1 MTGRTEIRVR
11 EIHRRTR
18 RYRRRYENR
27 ALYSLTAF
35 SLFLFSGIGFL
46 LRKVQSGGLP
56 TVADSYGSVL
66 LRGGTSAYVV
76 VGIAAFAVGTPPDC
90 TFRKRIPIPAKRS
103 RLHTLKVESTRL
115 SYRFL
120 YCLVRRRISRIR
132 RSVLPVIVNASFRF
146 LFPGSIN
153 DPLLPKRH
161 EIQNPST

>member
-66 LRGGTSAYVV
+66 LRGGASAYVV
-76 VGIAAFAVGTPPDC
+76 VGIAAFAVGVTVTAICIRLKNKSTDR
-90 TFRKRIPIPAKRS
+90 TVS
-103 RLHTLKVESTRL
+103 REEREDEMK
-115 SYRFL
+115 
-120 YCLVRRRISRIR
+120 
-132 RSVLPVIVNASFRF
+132 
-146 LFPGSIN
+146 
-153 DPLLPKRH
+153 
-161 EIQNPST
+161 

>member
-66 LRGGTSAYVV
+66 LRGGASAYIV
-76 VGIAAFAVGTPPDC
+76 VGIAAFAVGVTVTMICIRCKKKKTIRMEDAED
-90 TFRKRIPIPAKRS
+90 KE
-103 RLHTLKVESTRL
+103 EST
-115 SYRFL
+115 
-120 YCLVRRRISRIR
+120 
-132 RSVLPVIVNASFRF
+132 
-146 LFPGSIN
+146 
-153 DPLLPKRH
+153 
-161 EIQNPST
+161 